1 MKISAAIITFNEERN
16 ISRAIESLRCCDE
29 IVVVDSGSTDRTVEL
44 AVKHGSRVIDI
55 LLKCSDS
62 ELRVKCKRFESRDR
76 YTTLAAEQ
84 LVAQQDA
91 SRLDPLAIDPPWTF
105 FKTYALQRGFLDGA
119 EGPGATFLRQ
129 TSTPRSKRNAGIRWR
144 AAAILPGFRHEP
156 L

>member
-84 LVAQQDA
+84 LVAQQTPLGWTHWPSILRGRS
-91 SRLDPLAIDPPWTF
+91 SRHMHC
-105 FKTYALQRGFLDGA
+105 
-119 EGPGATFLRQ
+119 
-129 TSTPRSKRNAGIRWR
+129 NAGSWTAPKAWR
-144 AAAILPGFRHEP
+144 DFLAPDLNP
-156 L
+156 

>member
-84 LVAQQDA
+84 LVAQQT
-91 SRLDPLAIDPPWTF
+91 PLGWTHW
-105 FKTYALQRGFLDGA
+105 
-119 EGPGATFLRQ
+119 
-129 TSTPRSKRNAGIRWR
+129 PRSSVDVLQDICIATRVPGRRRRPWR
-144 AAAILPGFRHEP
+144 DFLAPDLNP
-156 L
+156 